1 MPSPMGVK
9 RFLQGSVRRLE
20 VKGMTKCMFLIFVSV
35 IVATQTPG
43 GHLKLLHL
51 WPGQIPPL
59 FPGGTR
65 AV

>member
-1 MPSPMGVK
+1 
-9 RFLQGSVRRLE
+9 
-20 VKGMTKCMFLIFVSV
+20 MTKCMFLIFVSV